1 MSSSNKPKT
10 ITVKDLKNLKNAEEA
25 FSIKERIGAGT
36 YGEVFTAIHKD
47 KAKMVAIKA
56 MNLQPDEVHEIV
68 SEVNTLSQYS
78 DHNNIARYFG
88 CYIKRG
94 PVAQIWIAMEF
105 CAGGSIFDLI
115 KHGGNNG
122 KHYFKEDWIGY
133 ASREIL
139 EGLKFLH
146 SMKVIHRDIKGQNI
160 LLTDKAEV
168 KLVDFGVSAKL
179 DKTVGKR
186 CTFIGTPYWMAPEVI
201 ECEKDPSKSYTFEC
215 DIWSTGITAMEM
227 AEGKPPLNDL
237 HPMTALFKIPSN
249 EPPKL
254 KNPRDWSDKFKEFLK
269 LCLKKNYKQRP
280 SAENLLTY
288 SRFVKNVNVERAQ
301 VELRQAIERVA
312 RTKGHSRKL
321 QRDLILRPDE
331 GSNLEDSDEDNPE
344 TIKTIREQF
353 KKMTDKPSFVPQ
365 QAQPQVVSSQVSHV
379 AAPFHNRMNSPS
391 AAQAPQNMKRHDAG
405 VDINIRKM
413 YEQQHNRDR
422 KLSAPLFN
430 GNSPA
435 VLSTPSQ
442 SKEEVTRKIS
452 NGHKPPFPLST
463 STSSENNR
471 AQDSKAHD
479 ANKRN
484 SKNFENVVSTDLDKS
499 STPASAVHANAPV
512 RRNQNDPT
520 PELPRKAQPIQV
532 TTKVDQNPRK
542 FSEPVSRQPLSK
554 APDKSRK
561 FSEQP
566 EPITRPSSAV
576 KDLRQH
582 PISRQNAP
590 LSRNATASSIAGSMS
605 DRPLP
610 AQPAKSS
617 VGSHSSIS
625 TPSKHSNHP
634 SQRQSV
640 SVMET
645 STESSSKGVWSRS
658 SRNGSNDVHSSSS
671 AMAMPLKVENIEHS
685 PGARRKSYANRSEEM
700 QPKIDSSGYAQL
712 RLEGS
717 VTETSSTDIDRDSR
731 NRKVSGSNHQQQP
744 SFPFVDSDQDSTLNK
759 PSTVKRSNYTF
770 EDSFTSAFNN
780 SYSNSEEERRKVMR
794 SQNAEHSP
802 NLSSQ
807 PSQGIPVSRDD
818 ESQRNHRHP
827 GGVSNHQ
834 QHVSD
839 HRGRDPVKHWQRA
852 PASTSNSVSNS
863 EYGNSAA
870 INSSRQH
877 LLETSQQ
884 LQVKSKGAVNNPDYG
899 TNMSSNAVSN
909 DQYGVSSSSN
919 QDLANRRK
927 LDDVRKVKSSIAL
940 SNLAYDVNQT
950 TASGM
955 DSDYESLVGPSKAK
969 EVQNPIYTNQLEVV
983 PEVGQGRQRQSKTSG
998 FDDSGVYA
1006 QFDADAHAYE
1016 VLYPPQARES
1026 SPKPM
1031 PRSNMS
1037 VSRER
1042 LRSSQSDDVS
1052 KVTTKASLVAARS
1065 LTPSGSHENMSNSG
1079 MSSASES
1086 KNPSSSNLHC
1096 SVGSESSVSLADDLE
1111 QSGKE
1116 EDPIE
1121 DELSD
1126 DSDKEQ
1132 ADRFG
1137 TILVSSKPKPIQSE
1151 VSSKLLRED
1160 KSGGKDRDKRQ
1171 MHRLSMGEC
1180 SSSGGSI
1187 KSTKSSNIPQSN
1199 SQNNNNSPPQKE
1211 QGKENLQ
1218 GASDSYN
1225 ESAAQMRGQHK
1236 KSSSRSMSQE
1246 RPMSQMSKKA
1256 SAVDI
1261 DITSSSSPSAAQSQ
1275 TPSGKDGSSSQ
1286 QNVSEKKNSSSSN
1299 LLRKHK
1305 ESKTRRSMEDVS
1317 NKRASMVSV
1326 PSQQNM
1332 DSRLGTPDSK
1342 QTPPSETPRKASE
1355 GKLKR
1360 QSTAEVN
1367 TSSPHSRSRKGSS
1380 SDTKAGHFNSFGFG
1394 VGGSTPSSV
1403 NVPINIS
1410 SSEQGSTTS
1419 PINPEIRKFLK
1430 KFKSEVLCA
1439 CLWGV
1444 NLLIGTTKGLYFMD
1458 RSGGCEV
1465 VRLVSDR
1472 KFSQMEIIPSLSLL
1486 VTISGK
1492 NNRLREYYLKV
1503 LHSKIIKQDTP
1514 KVHDEY
1520 GDIGNKIEHCNS
1532 FKIVKYDAIRFLV
1545 VAYKTGIIV
1554 LAWAPKPCHKFMAVT
1569 EYKELKGE
1577 PLFVNVAIREA
1588 ESGGKFVLK
1597 VVYATSLGFHVV
1609 DDSGS
1614 QDIFIPTAYGS
1625 DSIRPHCIMTFPKS
1639 DEPAF
1644 LLCYNSEGAYVT
1656 DEGKF
1661 FRDAFLQWGE
1671 APITSVAAV
1680 GSSHIMGWAPSAIEF
1695 RSLTTGQLDGV
1706 FMQRNTFKMRFLC
1719 ECNDKVFFS
1728 SHSKSGVSQIYLL
1741 TLNHQSMIGS
1751 K

>member
-1 MSSSNKPKT
+1 MQQPPAPARSTSQHNGFGAPLNPESSGAHAGPRSNDDHASKNQNLSSKGAAAESNGNNDGNSPPNWRPALVTNAVIEDHLKDLASHLAESGNEGRMTELEYLKRRATGAHLKQASEPAAAGYNRQSSEPIDSKNNNKLKGKILPDRIPFDCMKSSFMPTPSTNQSPTSSSN
-10 ITVKDLKNLKNAEEA
+10 
-25 FSIKERIGAGT
+25 
-36 YGEVFTAIHKD
+36 
-47 KAKMVAIKA
+47 
-56 MNLQPDEVHEIV
+56 
-68 SEVNTLSQYS
+68 
-78 DHNNIARYFG
+78 NNPID
-88 CYIKRG
+88 
-94 PVAQIWIAMEF
+94 VT
-105 CAGGSIFDLI
+105 
-115 KHGGNNG
+115 NG
-122 KHYFKEDWIGY
+122 K
-133 ASREIL
+133 S
-139 EGLKFLH
+139 
-146 SMKVIHRDIKGQNI
+146 
-160 LLTDKAEV
+160 
-168 KLVDFGVSAKL
+168 
-179 DKTVGKR
+179 
-186 CTFIGTPYWMAPEVI
+186 
-201 ECEKDPSKSYTFEC
+201 
-215 DIWSTGITAMEM
+215 
-227 AEGKPPLNDL
+227 
-237 HPMTALFKIPSN
+237 
-249 EPPKL
+249 
-254 KNPRDWSDKFKEFLK
+254 
-269 LCLKKNYKQRP
+269 
-280 SAENLLTY
+280 
-288 SRFVKNVNVERAQ
+288 NVN
-301 VELRQAIERVA
+301 L
-312 RTKGHSRKL
+312 
-321 QRDLILRPDE
+321 
-331 GSNLEDSDEDNPE
+331 
-344 TIKTIREQF
+344 
-353 KKMTDKPSFVPQ
+353 
-365 QAQPQVVSSQVSHV
+365 
-379 AAPFHNRMNSPS
+379 
-391 AAQAPQNMKRHDAG
+391 DAS
-405 VDINIRKM
+405 
-413 YEQQHNRDR
+413 DR

-625 TPSKHSNHP
+625 TPLKHSNHP

-685 PGARRKSYANRSEEM
+685 PGARRKSYANRSEEL

-983 PEVGQGRQRQSKTSG
+983 PEVGQGRQQQRQSKTSG

-1096 SVGSESSVSLADDLE
+1096 SVV
-1111 QSGKE
+1111 
-1116 EDPIE
+1116 
-1121 DELSD
+1121 
-1126 DSDKEQ
+1126 
-1132 ADRFG
+1132 
-1137 TILVSSKPKPIQSE
+1137 
-1151 VSSKLLRED
+1151 SKLFR
-1160 KSGGKDRDKRQ
+1160 R
-1171 MHRLSMGEC
+1171 C
-1180 SSSGGSI
+1180 F
-1187 KSTKSSNIPQSN
+1187 
-1199 SQNNNNSPPQKE
+1199 
-1211 QGKENLQ
+1211 NL
-1218 GASDSYN
+1218 
-1225 ESAAQMRGQHK
+1225 
-1236 KSSSRSMSQE
+1236 
-1246 RPMSQMSKKA
+1246 
-1256 SAVDI
+1256 
-1261 DITSSSSPSAAQSQ
+1261 
-1275 TPSGKDGSSSQ
+1275 
-1286 QNVSEKKNSSSSN
+1286 
-1299 LLRKHK
+1299 
-1305 ESKTRRSMEDVS
+1305 
-1317 NKRASMVSV
+1317 
-1326 PSQQNM
+1326 
-1332 DSRLGTPDSK
+1332 
-1342 QTPPSETPRKASE
+1342 
-1355 GKLKR
+1355 
-1360 QSTAEVN
+1360 
-1367 TSSPHSRSRKGSS
+1367 
-1380 SDTKAGHFNSFGFG
+1380 
-1394 VGGSTPSSV
+1394 
-1403 NVPINIS
+1403 
-1410 SSEQGSTTS
+1410 
-1419 PINPEIRKFLK
+1419 FLK
-1430 KFKSEVLCA
+1430 AK
-1439 CLWGV
+1439 
-1444 NLLIGTTKGLYFMD
+1444 TK
-1458 RSGGCEV
+1458 
-1465 VRLVSDR
+1465 
-1472 KFSQMEIIPSLSLL
+1472 
-1486 VTISGK
+1486 
-1492 NNRLREYYLKV
+1492 
-1503 LHSKIIKQDTP
+1503 
-1514 KVHDEY
+1514 
-1520 GDIGNKIEHCNS
+1520 
-1532 FKIVKYDAIRFLV
+1532 
-1545 VAYKTGIIV
+1545 
-1554 LAWAPKPCHKFMAVT
+1554 
-1569 EYKELKGE
+1569 
-1577 PLFVNVAIREA
+1577 
-1588 ESGGKFVLK
+1588 
-1597 VVYATSLGFHVV
+1597 
-1609 DDSGS
+1609 
-1614 QDIFIPTAYGS
+1614 
-1625 DSIRPHCIMTFPKS
+1625 
-1639 DEPAF
+1639 
-1644 LLCYNSEGAYVT
+1644 
-1656 DEGKF
+1656 
-1661 FRDAFLQWGE
+1661 
-1671 APITSVAAV
+1671 
-1680 GSSHIMGWAPSAIEF
+1680 
-1695 RSLTTGQLDGV
+1695 
-1706 FMQRNTFKMRFLC
+1706 
-1719 ECNDKVFFS
+1719 
-1728 SHSKSGVSQIYLL
+1728 
-1741 TLNHQSMIGS
+1741 
-1751 K
+1751 